1 MVPEEEVVVVVAM
14 LEEELVVKVG
24 LLMAMEEGPVM
35 RIEEETEWGWI
46 ASRKNNCSN

>member
-14 LEEELVVKVG
+14 LEEELV
-24 LLMAMEEGPVM
+24 AMEEGPVM

-46 ASRKNNCSN
+46 ASSKSNCSN